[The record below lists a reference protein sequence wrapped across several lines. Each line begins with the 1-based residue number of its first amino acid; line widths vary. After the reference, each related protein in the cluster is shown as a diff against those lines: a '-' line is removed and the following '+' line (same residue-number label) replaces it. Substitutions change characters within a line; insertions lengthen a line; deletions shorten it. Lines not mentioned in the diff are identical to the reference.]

1 MCVPVKYMHPFPG
14 CPCEALD
21 AKLDRQ
27 PVKGPFKGQ
36 FNDGVKDHKKDTG
49 CHDRG
54 KEDSTLLG
62 YR

>member
-1 MCVPVKYMHPFPG
+1 MQAERGDESVPVKYMHPFPG

-36 FNDGVKDHKKDTG
+36 LNDGVKDQKDT
-49 CHDRG
+49 
-54 KEDSTLLG
+54 EWLS
-62 YR
+62 

>member
-14 CPCEALD
+14 CTCEALD

-36 FNDGVKDHKKDTG
+36 FNDGVKDQKDT
-49 CHDRG
+49 
-54 KEDSTLLG
+54 EWLS
-62 YR
+62 